1 MQLVEISPVIPPA
14 LSRLNELA
22 GNLSYSWH
30 RPTRALFEDL
40 DQALWRQT
48 NANPRLMLRTL
59 SQATLDAA
67 ARDPAFLRR
76 YAAALENFDTYQSQ
90 EAVKAGMPLVAYF
103 CAEYGFHESFPNYS
117 GGLGILAGDHCK
129 AASDE
134 QLNFVAVGLLYR
146 QGYFSQSVDSD
157 GSQHAGYRDVDPRDL
172 PVEPVRDASGA
183 WLEVRVPIASR
194 EVAARIW
201 RAQVGHVSVF
211 LLDTNLAS
219 NSQADRDITFSLY
232 GGDEA
237 LRIRQEMVLGIGGV
251 RALRLMGLAPAVW
264 HMNEGHAAFLA
275 IELLRELLLAGSVFE
290 AALEAVAGQCVFTTH
305 TPVAAGHDAFPDHLF
320 AEHFG
325 GVADAMGVGLDR
337 LMALGRAPGYEGR
350 FNMTRLA
357 LSAARRVNGVSRIHG
372 AVSSQLCS
380 DH

>member
-134 QLNFVAVGLLYR
+134 QLNFVAVGLMYR

-157 GSQHAGYRDVDPRDL
+157 GTQHAGNRLV
-172 PVEPVRDASGA
+172 VK
-183 WLEVRVPIASR
+183 VPIADRQVS
-194 EVAARIW
+194 ARLW
-201 RAQVGHVSVF
+201 LAEVGHVSVY
-211 LLDTNLAS
+211 LLDTNVEG
-219 NSQADRDITFSLY
+219 NSDADRDITF
-232 GGDEA
+232 
-237 LRIRQEMVLGIGGV
+237 R
-251 RALRLMGLAPAVW
+251 
-264 HMNEGHAAFLA
+264 
-275 IELLRELLLAGSVFE
+275 
-290 AALEAVAGQCVFTTH
+290 
-305 TPVAAGHDAFPDHLF
+305 
-320 AEHFG
+320 
-325 GVADAMGVGLDR
+325 
-337 LMALGRAPGYEGR
+337 
-350 FNMTRLA
+350 
-357 LSAARRVNGVSRIHG
+357 
-372 AVSSQLCS
+372 
-380 DH
+380 